1 MSGELPFRAEYAKSG
16 RAKCKNCKETIEN
29 QTLRLAAMVQSAF
42 HDGKQPNWFH
52 FDCFFKKQ
60 RPASEG
66 DIEHFNSL
74 KYEDQKRIR
83 DQIEA
88 LSGVVLPAAKGKG
101 KKRSA
106 AGPSSLVLKD
116 FGVEYSASGRAT
128 CAGCQI
134 KILKDVVRVKK
145 TVYDTEVGMKFG
157 GQAIWHHLD
166 CFAKIRDELGFYECG
181 DKLPG
186 FNTLSKDDQK
196 EVRKML
202 PAVSMDTVPVKKV
215 KKEELDEVDAAKA
228 AETEDLI
235 KKQSNALY
243 KLRGKLES
251 NMSKNDFIAILQK
264 NKQQVPE
271 GKDAILDL
279 LTDIMVFG
287 ALKPCEKC
295 QGQFQFTNTGYKCTG
310 DLTEW
315 VKCENVTQDPPREKC
330 HIPSYLKEKVD
341 FLKKYKSNVMKRTL
355 RYVPPSGKAYAQRGP
370 GYNVKKE
377 EEGPRVKK
385 ERPPLYNMEFVILG
399 KTTIPK
405 DDIKE
410 RIRLLGGKV
419 VTKIHERTAAI
430 ISSKNEVEN
439 MNFRME
445 EAKDHAIQVVPEA
458 FLEHVEK
465 KGGALEYIQARSI
478 CDWGSDPATRVPSEA
493 ELKSKSK
500 SLYAKSESSKTV
512 KVQLK
517 GGTAVDPDSGL
528 ADKAHVYK
536 EGKHIWN
543 TVLGLTDIQS
553 GKNSYYKM
561 QILEGDKSKRYW
573 LFRAWGRIGTTIGG
587 NKVDNF
593 ADLEEAKEKF
603 EELYEEKTGN
613 MWNFRHQFVKRP
625 GKMYPIDVDY
635 GADEGVKKLDTE
647 SKIKS
652 ELPTPVQD
660 LIKLIFDVEEMKKTM
675 MELELDTEKMPL
687 GRLSKKQLQKA
698 YAVLTELSGYVTS
711 NATNDRFIDASN
723 RFYTLVPH
731 SFGTEMPPLL
741 DTLEAITEK
750 INMLDNL
757 IEIELA
763 YSMLNEETDAEKNP
777 IDGHYQ
783 QLKTDITPLDKN
795 SEEFQILQKYVK
807 NTHAETHNQYE
818 LEIEDIFRV
827 ARKHED
833 RRYKPF
839 KKLHNRKL
847 LWHGSR
853 LTNWAG
859 ILSHGL
865 KIAPPEAPVTGYMF
879 GKGIYFADMVSKSA
893 NYCCT
898 SRTNPTGLLMLSEVA
913 LGNMQEYT
921 KAHYVEKLPAGK
933 HSVKGVGKTF
943 PDPNNVNVREDGVE
957 IPYGKPM
964 SDPSIRSDLLYN
976 EYIVYDVAQV
986 KCEYL
991 LKVNFKYKI

>member
-1 MSGELPFRAEYAKSG
+1 MSAELPFRAEYAKSG
-16 RAKCKNCKETIEN
+16 RAKCKGCKEPID
-29 QTLRLAAMVQSAF
+29 QGTLRIAAMVQSAF

-52 FDCFFKKQ
+52 FNCFWNKQ

-74 KYEDQKRIR
+74 KYEDQKKIR
-83 DQIEA
+83 EKIEA
-88 LSGVVLPAAKGKG
+88 LSGVVVPVTKGKG
-101 KKRSA
+101 KKRGA
-106 AGPSSLVLKD
+106 TSSDSIILKD
-116 FGVEYSASGRAT
+116 YGVEYAASGRAT

-134 KILKDVVRVKK
+134 KILKDVVRIKK
-145 TVYDTEVGMKFG
+145 TVYDTEVGMKYG
-157 GQAIWHHLD
+157 GQAIWHHVD
-166 CFAKIRDELGFYECG
+166 CFAKLRDELGFFESG

-186 FNTLSKDDQK
+186 FNILSKEDQK
-196 EVRKML
+196 EVKKAL
-202 PAVSMDTVPVKKV
+202 PSVASDNVVIKKL
-215 KKEELDEVDAAKA
+215 KKEEIDEVDSAQ
-228 AETEDLI
+228 AEQTEKII
-235 KKQSNALY
+235 KKQSDALY
-243 KLRGKLES
+243 KLRGKLE
-251 NMSKNDFIAILQK
+251 NHLTKNELIAILEK

-271 GKDAILDL
+271 GKDNILDL
-279 LTDIMVFG
+279 ITDIMVFG
-287 ALKPCEKC
+287 ALKPCSKC
-295 QGQFQFTNTGYKCTG
+295 NGQFTFTNTGYKCTG

-315 VKCENVTQDPPREKC
+315 VKCENITQDPERVKC
-330 HIPSYLKEKVD
+330 HIPSALKEKVE
-341 FLKKYKSNVMKRTL
+341 FLKKYKSSVQKRTL
-355 RYVPPSGKAYAQRGP
+355 RYVPPSGKTYAQRGP
-370 GYNVKKE
+370 GYAVKKE

-399 KTTIPK
+399 KTKIPK

-410 RIRLLGGKV
+410 QIRLMGGKV

-430 ISSKNEVEN
+430 ISNKNEVEN
-439 MNFRME
+439 MNYRME
-445 EAKDHAIQVVPEA
+445 EAKDHQIQVVSEA
-458 FLEHVEK
+458 FLDHVK
-465 KGGALEYIQARSI
+465 QKGGALEYIQARSI
-478 CDWGSDPATRVPSEA
+478 CDWGSDPATRVPSE
-493 ELKSKSK
+493 EEMKSKSK
-500 SLYAKSESSKTV
+500 SLYTKSVPKTV

-517 GGTAVDPDSGL
+517 GGSAVDPDSGI
-528 ADKAHVYK
+528 ADEAHVFK

-543 TVLGLTDIQS
+543 SVLGLTDIQS
-553 GKNSYYKM
+553 GKNSYYKL
-561 QILEGDKSKRYW
+561 QLLESDKGKRYW

-587 NKVDNF
+587 NKLDTMS
-593 ADLEEAKEKF
+593 DIDEAKERF
-603 EELYEEKTGN
+603 QELYEEKTGN
-613 MWNFRHQFVKRP
+613 LWNFRHQFVKRP

-635 GADEGVKKLDTE
+635 GQDDQVKKLDTE

-652 ELPTPVQD
+652 ELPVQVQD

-698 YAVLTELSGYVTS
+698 YAVLTELSQCVTS
-711 NATNDRFIDASN
+711 NASNDRFIDASN

-731 SFGTEMPPLL
+731 SFGTEMPPVL
-741 DTLEAITEK
+741 DTLEVITEK
-750 INMLDNL
+750 IQMLDNL

-763 YSMLNEETDAEKNP
+763 YSMLNEDTDAEKNP
-777 IDGHYQ
+777 IDGHYK
-783 QLKTDITPLDKN
+783 QLKCDIAPLDKQ
-795 SEEFQILQKYVK
+795 SDEFKLLNKYVQ

-818 LEIEDIFRV
+818 LEVLDIFKV
-827 ARKHED
+827 ARKNED

-839 KKLHNRKL
+839 KKLPNRKL

-865 KIAPPEAPVTGYMF
+865 KIAPPEAPATGYMF

-898 SRTNPTGLLMLSEVA
+898 SRMNPTGLLMLSEVA
-913 LGNMQEYT
+913 LGQMQEYT

-943 PDPNNVNVREDGVE
+943 PDPNNTHLREDGVE

-964 SDPSIRSDLLYN
+964 KDPSIRSDLLYN
-976 EYIVYDVAQV
+976 EYIVYDVAQAQ
-986 KCEYL
+986 CQYL
-991 LKVNFKYKI
+991 LKVKFNYK